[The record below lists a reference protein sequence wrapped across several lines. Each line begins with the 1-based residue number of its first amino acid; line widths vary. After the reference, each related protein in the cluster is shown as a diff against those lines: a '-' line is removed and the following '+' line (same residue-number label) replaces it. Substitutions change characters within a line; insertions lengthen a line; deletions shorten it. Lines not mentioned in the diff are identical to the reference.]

1 MQRPLLS
8 LIVCSLSTESTALRH
23 EQHTSA
29 ASPAEGDG
37 VSVCLAPV
45 SPSCL
50 NKWAQKGGLA
60 KGAGLSSRTVISANG
75 GPLAEWSSGYVTH
88 NEDRLGLRLPQ
99 VLFRLNGEKGYGRGM
114 HAVRL
119 GGRRDSCSLD
129 GETQASAPTHCIP
142 LQFFDNKIT
151 YNVFMFDFM

>member
-8 LIVCSLSTESTALRH
+8 LIICFLSTESTALRH

-29 ASPAEGDG
+29 ASAAEGGG
-37 VSVCLAPV
+37 VSVCLEPV

-60 KGAGLSSRTVISANG
+60 EGAELRSRTVISANG

-99 VLFRLNGEKGYGRGM
+99 VLFRLNGEKGLWERD
-114 HAVRL
+114 ACRSIRRE
-119 GGRRDSCSLD
+119 GGIPVISI
-129 GETQASAPTHCIP
+129 ETEKHRPLLLHTYTAFHCRF
-142 LQFFDNKIT
+142 LIT
-151 YNVFMFDFM
+151 